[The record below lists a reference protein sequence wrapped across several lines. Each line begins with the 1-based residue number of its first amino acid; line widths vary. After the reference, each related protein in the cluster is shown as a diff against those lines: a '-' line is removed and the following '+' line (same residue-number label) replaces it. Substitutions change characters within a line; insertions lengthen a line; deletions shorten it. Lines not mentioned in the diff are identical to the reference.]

1 MIACHAVCVCRPFR
15 LFFVRWLWTGTGSH
29 VWEFITIILLAP

>member
-15 LFFVRWLWTGTGSH
+15 LFFWTGTGSL
-29 VWEFITIILLAP
+29 VWEFITTIILLAP